1 MRSAVHGH
9 QMFFEGSLPDHAT
22 VVLLVNARLTKQDSQ
37 WILRPH
43 DASEVVPRPYMHV
56 QGLKQVV
63 ELCSGMGCMGVGLQE
78 AGFEI
83 CLRNGCNPNM
93 LKLAQSI
100 SDCPVL
106 LGDLT
111 KDATLVQ
118 ACHAAPMA
126 SVLASGISCQPYSR
140 LGDQHAQHD
149 PRSATLPGTLRF
161 GFLGRFSVLLLECVQ
176 EAKDC
181 SWVQTTLAQ
190 FSSHTGYKISQG
202 ELHLHAVWPARRSRW
217 WCILSRPM
225 LGSIPWSPFPVV
237 KPLPLVAH
245 VLDSFRTCNEK
256 SHVRFVRVE
265 QVREGRL

>member
-1 MRSAVHGH
+1 MGLFRLTLGILNAVVDLKLEPPLLNGDQWTALMEVTCFDGEQKRHAMRSAVHGH

-225 LGSIPWSPFPVV
+225 L
-237 KPLPLVAH
+237 
-245 VLDSFRTCNEK
+245 
-256 SHVRFVRVE
+256 
-265 QVREGRL
+265 